1 VDGLEPGLC
10 QFWPSS
16 DGKLGAP
23 KSVTVSAIGIKMH
36 LPRNFGV
43 LQGEELDGGVFDM
56 HRIVL
61 GLNDERWR
69 SFLGDVNLGIGC
81 KDLFR
86 KRQVA
91 RINDYRKIG
100 TAANLV
106 GVIDRIVE
114 SLFEVSAESRR
125 QVRSR
130 RESEDTDALRIKV
143 PPAGA

>member
-1 VDGLEPGLC
+1 
-10 QFWPSS
+10 
-16 DGKLGAP
+16 
-23 KSVTVSAIGIKMH
+23 
-36 LPRNFGV
+36 
-43 LQGEELDGGVFDM
+43 M

-69 SFLGDVNLGIGC
+69 SFLGDVNLGIGR
-81 KDLFR
+81 KVLFR
-86 KRQVA
+86 KRQVT
-91 RINDYRKIG
+91 RINDYRKVG

-106 GVIDRIVE
+106 SVIDRIVE

-130 RESEDTDALRIKV
+130 RESEDPDALRIKV